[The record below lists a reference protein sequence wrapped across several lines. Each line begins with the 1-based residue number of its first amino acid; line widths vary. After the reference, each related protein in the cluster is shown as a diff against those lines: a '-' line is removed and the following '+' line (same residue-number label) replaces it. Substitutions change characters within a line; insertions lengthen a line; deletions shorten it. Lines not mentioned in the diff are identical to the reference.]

1 MLPGI
6 YTWYNFFSIFLAPRS
21 MAPSKLQKAIG
32 AVKDQTSISLAKV
45 DGNTSLSDLDV
56 AIVKATRHEE
66 YPADER
72 HIREILSLTCHSR
85 LYVGACVTTIS
96 RRLSKTK
103 NWVVALKMLM
113 LIQRLLAEGDPAFV
127 QEIFFATRRGTRF
140 LNMSDFRGTSRSNS
154 WDYSAFVRTHA
165 LYLDEQLEYRM
176 QYHKGKRGLYYEEEE
191 ASPATHL
198 MQLLERFLA
207 CRPAGSAKL
216 NRVVFMALYPIVKES
231 YRIYDDITD
240 LLADLIDR
248 FVVFEVADCVR
259 VYEIFSR
266 VAKQFDELD
275 EFYGWCKN
283 VGIARSSEYPEVEK
297 ITQKKLDLLDNFIR
311 DKSSSALNR
320 KPVYLEQSNKTEEDK
335 KSEVVEEDMNAIKAL
350 PPLEGEDPEKEE
362 KEEVEKLPEEKSMGD
377 KLSLALFDGGAP
389 PTGPE
394 TTTSPWEAFTDTEN
408 WETELVQSTSHLSN
422 QKPLLP
428 GGFDTL
434 LLDGMYQQGMTN
446 RAMASSGYNATGSAS
461 SVAFGSAGRP
471 AMLALPAPPAADGN
485 SAAPTSADPFAAS
498 LPVPPPSYVQMSEME
513 KQQRLLVEE
522 HLMWQ
527 QYAKEGMP
535 GRAGLTKIQP
545 NPYPYNMGGYAHT
558 Y

>member
-1 MLPGI
+1 
-6 YTWYNFFSIFLAPRS
+6 
-21 MAPSKLQKAIG
+21 
-32 AVKDQTSISLAKV
+32 
-45 DGNTSLSDLDV
+45 
-56 AIVKATRHEE
+56 
-66 YPADER
+66 
-72 HIREILSLTCHSR
+72 
-85 LYVGACVTTIS
+85 
-96 RRLSKTK
+96 
-103 NWVVALKMLM
+103 
-113 LIQRLLAEGDPAFV
+113 
-127 QEIFFATRRGTRF
+127 
-140 LNMSDFRGTSRSNS
+140 
-154 WDYSAFVRTHA
+154 
-165 LYLDEQLEYRM
+165 
-176 QYHKGKRGLYYEEEE
+176 
-191 ASPATHL
+191 
-198 MQLLERFLA
+198 
-207 CRPAGSAKL
+207 
-216 NRVVFMALYPIVKES
+216 MALYPIVKES
-231 YRIYDDITD
+231 YRIYDDITEF
-240 LLADLIDR
+240 LANLIDR
-248 FVVFEVADCVR
+248 FVVFEIADCVR
-259 VYEIFSR
+259 VYEIFCR

-297 ITQKKLDLLDNFIR
+297 ITQKKLNLLDNFIR

-320 KPVYLEQSNKTEEDK
+320 KPVYLEQSNKMEDK

-350 PPLEGEDPEKEE
+350 PPLEGEDPENEE
-362 KEEVEKLPEEKSMGD
+362 KEEVEKLPEEKVSMGQQVVDLLNLGEDTVTCEEHGD

-446 RAMASSGYNATGSAS
+446 RAMASSSYNATGSAS

-471 AMLALPAPPAADGN
+471 AMLALPAPPAADG
-485 SAAPTSADPFAAS
+485 SSVAPTSADPFAAS

-513 KQQRLLVEE
+513 KKQRLLVEE

-535 GRAGLTKIQP
+535 GQAGLTKIQP
-545 NPYPYNMGGYAHT
+545 NPYPDNMGGYAHT